1 MKDSVK
7 CFQVLCEDLSSCCE
21 DTLVPY
27 PPSMDRGG
35 GYSYPGR
42 SRSPVSNKKVTWRE
56 PVDQTQH
63 GQQAA
68 VSIPCL
74 IFNAV
79 YFFMLIYIFIIQF
92 LKAMFGQECCK

>member
-1 MKDSVK
+1 
-7 CFQVLCEDLSSCCE
+7 
-21 DTLVPY
+21 
-27 PPSMDRGG
+27 MDRGG

-74 IFNAV
+74 KFNAV
-79 YFFMLIYIFIIQF
+79 YFFMLAYKFIIQIF
-92 LKAMFGQECCK
+92 IAMFDQECCK